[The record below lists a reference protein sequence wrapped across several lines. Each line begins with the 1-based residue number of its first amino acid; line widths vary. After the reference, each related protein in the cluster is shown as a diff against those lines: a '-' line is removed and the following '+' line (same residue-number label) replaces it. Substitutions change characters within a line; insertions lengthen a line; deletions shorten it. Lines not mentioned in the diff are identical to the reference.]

1 MKFLAW
7 ARTASFALFVV
18 VILLLVVPVLA
29 VCALAGR
36 RDPIIRIGQWAVRA
50 GCRILGLRVEVSGLE
65 RIPEGTPFI
74 FMPNHLSFLDGPLM
88 GTFVRRPV
96 RIVLKKSIFRIPVL
110 GTAMRFVGF
119 VPVDRKGAKGGQKS
133 LRRAA
138 RLMREK
144 GYSFLV
150 FPEGTRSR
158 DGRIGPF
165 RRGGFFLALESG
177 APIVPV
183 TIGGTYDLMPRGQ
196 WYARKGTVRIAFHEP
211 IPVDGYTVETMGELM
226 EKVRQAIVCGSG
238 RRRRMARYRATSSLI
253 LSAPATPLLKR

>member
-1 MKFLAW
+1 MRLVASL
-7 ARTASFALFVV
+7 RTIVLGLFCAVV
-18 VILLLVVPVLA
+18 LILVIPVLA
-29 VCALAGR
+29 ACALVGR
-36 RDPIIRIGQWAVRA
+36 REPVIHIGQWAVRV
-50 GCRILGLRVEVSGLE
+50 GCRILGIRVEVSGLE
-65 RIPEGTPFI
+65 LIDPGRSFI

-144 GYSFLV
+144 GFSFLV

-158 DGRIGPF
+158 DGRTGSF

-196 WYARKGTVRIAFHEP
+196 WYARKGTIRIAFREP

-226 EKVRQAIVCGSG
+226 EKVRQAIVGG
-238 RRRRMARYRATSSLI
+238 PGGGGWPAIAR
-253 LSAPATPLLKR
+253 PTP